1 MEFQDYYQLLGVS
14 KDASADDIKKQYRRQ
29 ARKYHPDVSS
39 EDNAEEKFKQIKE
52 AYEVLKD
59 PEKRKAYDQFGQNW
73 QQGQGFEPPPNWDFN
88 QGQDQANQQQYS
100 SQFNGEDYSDFF
112 ENLFGQRGAGF
123 RQQQSSQMR
132 GQDQHS
138 KINIS
143 VQEAYSGS
151 SRQLSLQQPV
161 VDPQT
166 GQVHYDTRS
175 LNVKIPAGVKTGQ
188 QIRLKGQ
195 GGDGYGGAD
204 KGDLYLEVSINADK
218 LYQLSGKDINLT
230 LPISPWEAALG
241 AKIKVPTLGGAVEL
255 NIPSNSQSGQ
265 KLRLKGRGLPGKPSG
280 DQYVILNIVTPQADS
295 DEQRQLYQQMAEAM
309 PFNPRA
315 DLGV

>member
-14 KDASADDIKKQYRRQ
+14 KDASADDIKKQYRRL
-29 ARKYHPDVSS
+29 ARKYHPDVST
-39 EDNAEEKFKQIKE
+39 EDNAEEKFKQVKE

-73 QQGQGFEPPPNWDFN
+73 QHGQGFEPPPNWDFN
-88 QGQDQANQQQYS
+88 QGQGNQHHYS
-100 SQFNGEDYSDFF
+100 SQFNGEDFSDFF

-123 RQQQSSQMR
+123 RQQQASKMR

-138 KINIS
+138 KVAIS
-143 VQEAYSGS
+143 IQEAYSGTN
-151 SRQLSLQQPV
+151 RQLSLQQPV

-175 LNVKIPAGVKTGQ
+175 LNVKIPAGVKAGQ

-195 GGDGYGGAD
+195 GGDGYGGGD
-204 KGDLYLEVSINADK
+204 KGDLYLEISINPDK
-218 LYQLSGKDINLT
+218 LYQLSGKDINLS

-265 KLRLKGRGLPGKPSG
+265 KLRLKGRGLPGNPAG

-295 DEQRQLYQQMAEAM
+295 DEQRQLYQQMADAM